1 MTWLTLKDTLKD
13 AVAITSFTEWFAFL
27 TSLGYILLI
36 ILKKQSA
43 WFFAIIS
50 SLLYHIV
57 FYESKLYLESIL
69 QLFYVIMGIFGWIT
83 WKKAIKQNKDKLIT
97 WSFKAH
103 VLNGIISV
111 CCALLLGYLFK
122 TYTHQFNPY
131 TDAFTTVFSLAATY
145 MVTKKILENWVYWI
159 LIDSVALYLFTTRDL
174 YLTALLYLVYA
185 FMAIIGLI
193 RWIRLFKLQTT

>member
-57 FYESKLYLESIL
+57 FYDSKLYLESIL
-69 QLFYVIMGIFGWIT
+69 QLFYVIMGILGWIT
-83 WKKAIKQNKDKLIT
+83 WKKATQQNNDKLIT

-111 CCALLLGYLFK
+111 GCALLLGYLFK